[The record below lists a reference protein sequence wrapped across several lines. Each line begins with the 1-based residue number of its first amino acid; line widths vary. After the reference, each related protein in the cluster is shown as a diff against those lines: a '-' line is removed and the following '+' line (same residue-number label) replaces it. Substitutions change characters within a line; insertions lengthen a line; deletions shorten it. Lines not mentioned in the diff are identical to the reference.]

1 MEKLAD
7 ELAKLLSD
15 YREAENLNPKVENVL
30 KWISQF
36 SEENQSVILEEM
48 IHLCSHIYLTE
59 SDVDK
64 FLTGLITNEKL
75 TLKNPSSF
83 WSNVSLLDIQP
94 IGKGFSQKIMNKKF
108 KQLIQDILNVD
119 VVTNENT
126 KNHFIH
132 VDDFLFTGSHLRH
145 DLAEWFKTAPEN
157 AKLDIIYI
165 GYYKSAQFYTEKK
178 WLKSNNP
185 KNIDITFWRLIEL
198 ENNTNCQNVSHVLW
212 PIENILDE
220 SDIKKILQHQNGYK
234 LRDITQSPSPYC
246 KNPLFSSEERRQILE
261 KEFTIA
267 GLKIINNINS
277 ETHWKPLGFAAFN
290 GLGFGAMLFSYRNC
304 PNNVPIALWWGDLK
318 SNQGWYPLL
327 QRKVYGPTPE
337 EMFGI
342 IEL

>member
-15 YREAENLNPKVENVL
+15 YREAENLNPKAENVL
-30 KWISQF
+30 KWVSQF
-36 SEENQSVILEEM
+36 STENQSNILEEM
-48 IHLCSHIYLTE
+48 IHICQQRYLTKIE
-59 SDVDK
+59 VDS
-64 FLTGLITNEKL
+64 FLTELVSNEDL
-75 TLKNPSSF
+75 TKNNPIF
-83 WSNVSLLDIQP
+83 WNNVSLLNIQKN
-94 IGKGFSQKIMNKKF
+94 GHSQKIMNKKF
-108 KQLIQDILNVD
+108 KKIIMEITGID
-119 VVTNENT
+119 VAIDDNS
-126 KNHFIH
+126 KSHFIH

-165 GYYKSAQFYTEKK
+165 GYYKSAKFYIETK
-178 WLKSNNP
+178 WLQSNNP

-220 SDIKKILQHQNGYK
+220 SNIKEFLQHQNGYK
-234 LRDITQSPSPYC
+234 LRDITQIPSKYC
-246 KNPLFSSEERRQILE
+246 KKSLFSSEERRQILE

-267 GLKIINNINS
+267 GLKIINNING

-304 PNNVPIALWWGDLK
+304 PNNAPLALWWGDWD
-318 SNQGWYPLL
+318 SNVIWYPLL
-327 QRKVYGPTPE
+327 QRKTYAPTAE
-337 EMFGI
+337 EIFGRI
-342 IEL
+342 